1 VGLGEERG
9 NIQRFHKTK
18 SYMTWYYTVHIRTS
32 YSVMELIRAD
42 LTFFETI

>member
-1 VGLGEERG
+1 
-9 NIQRFHKTK
+9 
-18 SYMTWYYTVHIRTS
+18 MTWYYTVHIRTS